1 MKNKNFSKTMI
12 VVAILAALFVT
23 SPAWGKEW
31 KVDKAHSSVGFS
43 VKHIFSKVWG
53 YFSDFDGTI
62 IFDPDNLNSS
72 AFDFTV
78 QVNSI
83 NTANGKRDNHLRSKD
98 FFQADKYPVMKFT
111 SSKIVHKGGKTYEVT
126 GNMTLKGNS
135 REMMVP
141 FVFHGTAKSPFKK
154 NVTVAG
160 FDAEFPLNRLDFGV
174 GSGKFYKMG
183 VVDKTVN
190 VFITIEALN

>member
-1 MKNKNFSKTMI
+1 
-12 VVAILAALFVT
+12 
-23 SPAWGKEW
+23 
-31 KVDKAHSSVGFS
+31 
-43 VKHIFSKVWG
+43 
-53 YFSDFDGTI
+53 
-62 IFDPDNLNSS
+62 
-72 AFDFTV
+72 
-78 QVNSI
+78 
-83 NTANGKRDNHLRSKD
+83 
-98 FFQADKYPVMKFT
+98 MKFT

-126 GNMTLKGNS
+126 GNMSLKGNS